1 MRNETVARLVSFSSC
16 LLLLFLGVNSFAA
29 RNAPVTTAAAR
40 VACPGSS
47 VAIPLTVNGFV
58 SVSAITLRIE
68 YDPTKATFSNGAP
81 NSSLPGM
88 SVTSVPISPTLAK
101 IIVLWASISPVTLPA
116 NATLLTITMKN
127 ITGSTALTF
136 NNTSGGGGDCEYADE
151 SGYAMIDNPA
161 ANFYI
166 NGSISTEAVGA
177 ADPVTGSN
185 TVCAGANSVAY
196 SIPAVFNATAYAWSL
211 PVGFTIVSGLNTH
224 TITVSVS
231 SSAVSGNISVT
242 PSNSC
247 TSGTPSPDFSVT
259 VNPSLPVSVSIA
271 ASANPV
277 CSGTS
282 VTFTAVP
289 VNGGMTPGY
298 QWRVNG
304 TNTGT
309 NNEVYACTPVNGDVV
324 TCVLTS
330 GAASCITGSPAL
342 SNPLILTVH
351 PLPAAAITGASN
363 VCAGSVTPLSAT
375 GNWNMVTWASS
386 NPAIATVGPDGLV
399 AGLSVGTATMTLTV
413 VDGNGCQN
421 TFIHG
426 MTVVLPPILVLSSA
440 AGSDAQIVEA
450 NASITPITYT
460 VSSGATGAEVS
471 GLPAGV
477 SGNFNG
483 ATVTIAGSPSF
494 TGIYPY
500 TISAT
505 GGACG
510 ATATGTIAVVGK
522 ISGYVTYDN
531 AGSTGMI
538 GVNVRLRNSSGNIIA
553 TAVTTYDGIGTA
565 GYYIFAGLPAGN
577 YSLTADYSGAWLG
590 NNATDALIVN
600 RNTVGTYPLFGLRA
614 VVADINGD
622 GLITGLDALMIK
634 DRAVG
639 YLNSYPAG
647 DWKFTSTTVVIGT
660 NTTADLKALCTGDVN
675 GSNIPD

>member
-1 MRNETVARLVSFSSC
+1 MRNETVVRLLSFSLG

-68 YDPTKATFSNGAP
+68 YDPTKATFSSGTA
-81 NSSLPGM
+81 NSALAGM
-88 SVTSVPISPTLAK
+88 SITSTPISPTLAK
-101 IIVLWASISPVTLPA
+101 IIVVWANISPVTLPA
-116 NATLLTITMKN
+116 NATLLTISMNN

-151 SGYAMIDNPA
+151 SGYAMIDDPTA
-161 ANFYI
+161 DFYF
-166 NGSISTEAVGA
+166 NGSISTGA
-177 ADPVTGSN
+177 IGATDPVTGSN
-185 TVCAGANSVAY
+185 SVCAGANGVAY

-211 PVGFTIVSGLNTH
+211 PGGFTIVSGMNTH
-224 TITVSVS
+224 AITVNVS

-282 VTFTAVP
+282 VTFTAAP

-309 NNEVYACTPVNGDVV
+309 NSEVYTYTPANGDAV

-330 GAASCITGSPAL
+330 NAASCTTGNPAL
-342 SNPLILTVH
+342 SNPLTMTVI
-351 PLPAAAITGASN
+351 LPA
-363 VCAGSVTPLSAT
+363 
-375 GNWNMVTWASS
+375 
-386 NPAIATVGPDGLV
+386 
-399 AGLSVGTATMTLTV
+399 
-413 VDGNGCQN
+413 
-421 TFIHG
+421 TF
-426 MTVVLPPILVLSSA
+426 VLSSA

-450 NASITPITYT
+450 NASITPITYG
-460 VSSGATGAEVS
+460 VSSGAMGVEVS
-471 GLPAGV
+471 GLPEGV

-483 ATVTIAGSPSF
+483 ATMTISGSPSF
-494 TGIYPY
+494 IGIYPY
-500 TISAT
+500 TVSAM

-510 ATATGTIAVVGK
+510 ASATGTITVVGK

-531 AGSTGMI
+531 SSSTGMN
-538 GVNVRLRNSSGNIIA
+538 GVNVRLRNASGDIIA
-553 TAVTTYDGIGTA
+553 TAVTAYDGTGTA
-565 GYYIFAGLPAGN
+565 GYYIFTGLPAGN

-590 NNATDALIVN
+590 NNATDALLVN
-600 RNTVGTYPLFGLRA
+600 RNTIGTYPLFGLRA
-614 VVADINGD
+614 VVADINAD
-622 GLITGLDALMIK
+622 GNITGLDALMIK
-634 DRAVG
+634 DRAIG
-639 YLNSYPAG
+639 YINSYPAG
-647 DWKFTSTTVVIGT
+647 DWKFTSATVMLGT
-660 NTTADLKALCTGDVN
+660 NATADLKALCTGDVN